1 METGY
6 MAIERYAAQMYA
18 GVLGKMIGVYL
29 GRPVEGWS
37 YEKIQEVFGEV
48 DYYVHDRIGA
58 PLVVA
63 DDDLSGTFGFF
74 RALEDNGYPVDLTPQ
89 QVGQAWLNYIIEDK
103 TILWWG
109 GLGRST
115 EHTAYLRLK
124 DGVPAPRSG
133 SIALNGPT
141 IAQQIGAQI
150 FMDAFAMTSP
160 GDPDRAVALVRAA
173 ASVSHDGI
181 AVEAACFLA
190 AMEALAFDVR
200 PLDDLIEGALPYVTS
215 ATLKKLI
222 DDVRMI
228 CAQESDWRA
237 VRAWLDPRYG
247 YGVCP
252 GPCHIIPNHAM
263 VLSALLLGGDDFQ
276 RSVTIGASAAWD
288 TDCNAG
294 NVGCLNGIRLGLE
307 GLRGGADFRA
317 PVADLLYVVTADGGS
332 CVTDAVQQT
341 NGIVRAA
348 AALNGEPVP
357 ARGPRYSFD
366 YPGSTQGFVPCPYGD
381 APYPVARV
389 GNLNESSDESGLA
402 IEYCALAQGVA
413 CQVST
418 PVFLDFSVL
427 ANNFATIASPTLY
440 ATQTVR
446 AHVKAF
452 ADVNPRLRFYVLY
465 YDSDNEVRRMA
476 GDLFDLVRGVN
487 ALEWTV
493 PDTGGMPIFR
503 LGIEL
508 VADRRLDGRIG
519 FLDLDWDGAPAAFEQ
534 QGMLMTSIWNL
545 APYWLQAW
553 VSSARQFAPDF
564 TYTYCISHT
573 IDNGVVTMGTQDW
586 ADYSVE
592 SGIAFSLHE
601 AGGLVLRSKGHR
613 RYYAAILSGGTT
625 ASIIARRDNVVE
637 TLASVPFP
645 YEMDRVYALRF
656 EVQGDALALSIDGA
670 RMLETRD
677 PEGRHARGGAGFVV
691 ERGTILADGFR
702 VAAL

>member
-1 METGY
+1 MG
-6 MAIERYAAQMYA
+6 IERYAAQVYA

-37 YEKIQEVFGEV
+37 YDKIQNVFGEV
-48 DYYVHDRIGA
+48 VYYVHDRIGA

-74 RALEDNGYPVDLTPQ
+74 RVLEDNGYPPDLTPQ
-89 QVGQAWLNYIIEDK
+89 QVGQTWLNYIIEDK

-115 EHTAYLRLK
+115 EHTAYLRLR
-124 DGVPAPRSG
+124 DGIPAPRSG

-150 FMDAFAMTSP
+150 FMDAFAMASP
-160 GDPDRAVALVRAA
+160 GDPERAVAMVRAA

-181 AVEAACFLA
+181 AVEAAGFLA
-190 AMEALAFDVR
+190 AMEALAFDVHA
-200 PLDDLIEGALPYVTS
+200 LDDLIEGALPYVTS
-215 ATLKKLI
+215 ATLKHLI
-222 DDVRMI
+222 DDVRTI
-228 CAQESDWRA
+228 CARESDWRA

-247 YGVCP
+247 YDVCP

-276 RSVTIGASAAWD
+276 RSIMIGASAAWD

-294 NVGCLNGIRLGLE
+294 NVGCLNGIRLGLD
-307 GLRGGADFRA
+307 GLHGGADFRT
-317 PVADLLYVVTADGGS
+317 PVADLLLVVTADGGA

-341 NGIVRAA
+341 KGIIRVA
-348 AALNGEPVP
+348 AALRGEPV
-357 ARGPRYSFD
+357 AERGPRYGFD

-389 GNLNESSDESGLA
+389 SNLNEISDENGLA
-402 IEYCALAQGVA
+402 IEYCALAVGAA
-413 CQVST
+413 CRVST
-418 PVFLDFSVL
+418 PTFLDFSVL

-446 AHVKAF
+446 SRVKAF
-452 ADVNPRLRFYVLY
+452 ADENPRLRFYVLV
-465 YDSDNEVRRMA
+465 YDSDNAVSRLE

-487 ALEWTV
+487 TLAWTV

-508 VADRRLDGRIG
+508 VADKRLDGRIG
-519 FLDLDWDGAPAAFEQ
+519 VLDLDWDGAPAAFAQ

-545 APYWLQAW
+545 TPYWLQAW

-564 TYTYCISHT
+564 KYTYCVSHT
-573 IDNGVVTMGTQDW
+573 ADNGVVTMGTQDW
-586 ADYSVE
+586 SDYSVE
-592 SGIAFSLHE
+592 SGIAFSLHQT
-601 AGGLVLRSKGHR
+601 GGLVLRSKGHR
-613 RYYAAILSGGTT
+613 RYYAAILSGGRT
-625 ASIIARRDNVVE
+625 ASIIARRDDVVE
-637 TLASVPFP
+637 TLATVDLP

-656 EVQGDALALSIDGA
+656 EARGNSLALTIDGG
-670 RMLETRD
+670 RILETHD
-677 PEGRHARGGAGFVV
+677 PSGHYVRGGAGFVV
-691 ERGTILADGFR
+691 DRGTLLADGFR

>member
-1 METGY
+1 MG
-6 MAIERYAAQMYA
+6 IERYAPQMYA

-29 GRPVEGWS
+29 GRPVEGWA
-37 YEKIQEVFGEV
+37 YERIQEVFGEV

-74 RALEDNGYPVDLTPQ
+74 RALEDHGYPPDLTPQ
-89 QVGQAWLNYIIEDK
+89 QVGAAWLNYIIEDK

-115 EHTAYLRLK
+115 EHTAYLRLR
-124 DGVPAPRSG
+124 DGIPAPRSG
-133 SIALNGPT
+133 SIELNGPT

-150 FMDAFAMTSP
+150 FMDAFAMASP
-160 GDPDRAVALVRAA
+160 GDPDRAAALVRAA

-200 PLDDLIEGALPYVTS
+200 ALDDLIEGALPYVTS

-222 DDVRMI
+222 DDVRAV
-228 CAQESDWRA
+228 CARESDWCA

-276 RSVTIGASAAWD
+276 RSVMIAASAGWD

-294 NVGCLNGIRLGLE
+294 NVGCLNGIRLGLD
-307 GLRGGADFRA
+307 GLHGGADFRA
-317 PVADLLYVVTADGGS
+317 PVADLLYVVTADGGA

-348 AALNGEPVP
+348 AALRGEPVP
-357 ARGPRYSFD
+357 ARGPCYSFE
-366 YPGSTQGFVPCPYGD
+366 YPGSTQGFTPCPYG
-381 APYPVARV
+381 APPYEVVRV
-389 GNLNESSDESGLA
+389 GNLNEASDENGLA
-402 IEYCALAQGVA
+402 VDYRALAAGVT

-427 ANNFATIASPTLY
+427 ADNFATIASPTLY
-440 ATQTVR
+440 PTQTVR
-446 AHVKAF
+446 ARVRAF
-452 ADVNPRLRFYVLY
+452 ADENPRLRFYVLFY
-465 YDSDNEVRRMA
+465 GSDNAVRRLE
-476 GDLFDLVRGVN
+476 GELFDLVRGVN
-487 ALEWTV
+487 TLAWTV

-508 VADRRLDGRIG
+508 VSEKRLDGRIG
-519 FLDLDWDGAPAAFEQ
+519 LLDLDWGGAPAAFAQ

-545 APYWLQAW
+545 SPYWLQAW

-564 TYTYCISHT
+564 KYTYCVSHT
-573 IDNGVVTMGTQDW
+573 SDNGVVTIGTQDW

-592 SGIAFSLHE
+592 SGLAFSLHQ

-625 ASIIARRDNVVE
+625 ASIIARRDDAID
-637 TLASVPFP
+637 TLAAVDFP
-645 YEMDRVYALRF
+645 YEQDRVYALRF
-656 EVQGDALALSIDGA
+656 EARGDALALSIDGV
-670 RMLETRD
+670 RILEVRD
-677 PEGRHARGGAGFVV
+677 PGGYMRGGAGFVV
-691 ERGTILADGFR
+691 ERGTLLADGFR